1 MSSYCLESIKSENTF
16 LLLIELIK
24 CLTILPQMLN
34 KQNILG
40 ANFLYF
46 PFFINKELLIYV
58 LLLRFFHCIC
68 IFYFLT
74 ASLELHQSLKKD
86 IAFVLIGKMT
96 SSFSTIAYTYS
107 IPNV

>member
-1 MSSYCLESIKSENTF
+1 MSSYCLESIKSKNTF

-24 CLTILPQMLN
+24 CLIISPQMLN

-46 PFFINKELLIYV
+46 PFFINKKLLICV
-58 LLLRFFHCIC
+58 LLRFFHCIC

-86 IAFVLIGKMT
+86 IAFVLIEKMT
-96 SSFSTIAYTYS
+96 SSFCTIAYTYS
-107 IPNV
+107 IPNA